1 MKKIFYLFGLA
12 LLVGC
17 SSALAADGHPEISKK
32 VLASFNERFAG
43 AIDVYWEQ
51 ERDFE
56 KATFQLDAVVF
67 FAYFDTDGQWVATAR
82 NILSNQLPIPL
93 MLQIKKEYSDCWIT
107 GLVEVDTETS
117 ISYYIYLENE
127 SKSVVLRSLDIDSWN
142 LYSKTKKE

>member
-1 MKKIFYLFGLA
+1 MNCISYGLIFWHAILILFCRNSDNCFYQILKKSKMKKIFYLFGLA

-56 KATFQLDAVVF
+56 KATFQLDAV
-67 FAYFDTDGQWVATAR
+67 
-82 NILSNQLPIPL
+82 
-93 MLQIKKEYSDCWIT
+93 
-107 GLVEVDTETS
+107 
-117 ISYYIYLENE
+117 
-127 SKSVVLRSLDIDSWN
+127 
-142 LYSKTKKE
+142 